1 MTSKQAP
8 VGNNKIK
15 IMVYWYMYMHL
26 LSRFAL
32 KLNKDYI
39 TNGGRLW
46 CWGFYGRLPVSCQI
60 SHDQLLRVAVGS
72 W

>member
-32 KLNKDYI
+32 KLNQDYI
-39 TNGGRLW
+39 TNGGRW
-46 CWGFYGRLPVSCQI
+46 
-60 SHDQLLRVAVGS
+60 
-72 W
+72 